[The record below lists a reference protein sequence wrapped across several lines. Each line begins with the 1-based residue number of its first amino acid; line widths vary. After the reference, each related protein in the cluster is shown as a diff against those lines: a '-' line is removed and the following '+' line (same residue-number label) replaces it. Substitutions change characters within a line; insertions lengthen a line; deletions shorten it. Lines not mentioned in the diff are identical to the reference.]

1 MSELGLKSGDLIEI
15 LSAAEILSTLNDEGA
30 LDQLPFMPEMATY
43 CGKRF
48 MVDRRAEKV
57 CDTVNWT
64 GSRRF
69 KIGRAHV

>member
-48 MVDRRAEKV
+48 MVDRRF
-57 CDTVNWT
+57 VN
-64 GSRRF
+64 GLSHKPKLNLRSS
-69 KIGRAHV
+69 G